1 MSDRESASVAASVK
15 VRPVHVLVHR
25 QDTRRATRAD
35 LAGRRTDQLGRVV
48 DARLLL
54 YAGAPRRE
62 GNGAL
67 RVVEVALHLVH
78 PLAVV
83 ELRSVVDEIDA
94 EHHAGPELG
103 RSAEVRPRGRVD
115 GRVGDDGRVHILLHR
130 LVEHVL
136 SVSPSDLLEAF
147 PDDVAVELDEL
158 GLDVLPA
165 VLLLVALWPIGEAL
179 RLADQ
184 MLHELGRLL
193 EHRDA
198 RSRPALG

>member
-1 MSDRESASVAASVK
+1 MSYCESASVAASVK

-54 YAGAPRRE
+54 YARAPRRE

-94 EHHAGPELG
+94 EHHASPELSRG
-103 RSAEVRPRGRVD
+103 AEVRSRGRVD
-115 GRVGDDGRVHILLHR
+115 ERVG
-130 LVEHVL
+130 
-136 SVSPSDLLEAF
+136 
-147 PDDVAVELDEL
+147 
-158 GLDVLPA
+158 
-165 VLLLVALWPIGEAL
+165 
-179 RLADQ
+179 
-184 MLHELGRLL
+184 
-193 EHRDA
+193 
-198 RSRPALG
+198 